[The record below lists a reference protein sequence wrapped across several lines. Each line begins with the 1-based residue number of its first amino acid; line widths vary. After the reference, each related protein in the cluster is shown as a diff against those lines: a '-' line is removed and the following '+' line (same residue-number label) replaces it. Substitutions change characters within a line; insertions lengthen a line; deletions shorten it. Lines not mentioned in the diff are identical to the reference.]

1 MFGTKTAAPTHL
13 GFGSLE
19 HFMNINIEPAK

>member
-13 GFGSLE
+13 VSGSLE